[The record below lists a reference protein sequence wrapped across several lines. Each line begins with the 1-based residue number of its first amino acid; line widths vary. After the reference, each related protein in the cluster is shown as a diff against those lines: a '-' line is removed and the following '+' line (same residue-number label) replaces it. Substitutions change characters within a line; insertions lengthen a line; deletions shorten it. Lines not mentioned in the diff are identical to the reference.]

1 MGGPNKK
8 EAIAALHRQTIL
20 DAAEQV
26 FYEKGFYAT
35 TIEDLSKASS
45 YSRRTIYTYFEN
57 KEDILYNIVLKGLTS
72 LNQDLT
78 DVLNI
83 EGDFLTKYYA
93 ICKAITTYYQTY
105 PYSFDSVNTMKNSD
119 INLSEIP
126 PTLMQ
131 IFASGTETNQLLENF
146 LKQGQE
152 DGIIQK
158 NVNPQQAV
166 YILWANLSSLI
177 TLTHNKG
184 EFISSELNITVEQFL
199 QNGFTQI
206 INSILEVR
214 L

>member
-1 MGGPNKK
+1 MGGPNKRSHSGPSSSNN
-8 EAIAALHRQTIL
+8 IRCCRTSLL
-20 DAAEQV
+20 W
-26 FYEKGFYAT
+26 KGFYAT

-93 ICKAITTYYQTY
+93 ICKAMTTYYQTY

-126 PTLMQ
+126 
-131 IFASGTETNQLLENF
+131 LL
-146 LKQGQE
+146 
-152 DGIIQK
+152 
-158 NVNPQQAV
+158 
-166 YILWANLSSLI
+166 
-177 TLTHNKG
+177 
-184 EFISSELNITVEQFL
+184 
-199 QNGFTQI
+199 
-206 INSILEVR
+206 
-214 L
+214 

>member
-1 MGGPNKK
+1 M
-8 EAIAALHRQTIL
+8 
-20 DAAEQV
+20 
-26 FYEKGFYAT
+26 
-35 TIEDLSKASS
+35 
-45 YSRRTIYTYFEN
+45 
-57 KEDILYNIVLKGLTS
+57 
-72 LNQDLT
+72 
-78 DVLNI
+78 
-83 EGDFLTKYYA
+83 
-93 ICKAITTYYQTY
+93 TTYYQTY

-166 YILWANLSSLI
+166 YILWDNLSSLI